1 MNLRGKNVLVLG
13 MGETGLSIVRWLLR
27 NEANVRAA
35 DSRTTPPCLDTLMR
49 VLPDSSVFTGGFRP
63 EAFAGIDLIAIS
75 PGVPVA
81 ERLVRQAAAR
91 GMPIVGD
98 MELFAWAIKE
108 QSEQPEQTEGWK
120 KGQQGQRRAPR
131 PKIVAV
137 TGSNGKTT
145 VTAMVGAMVKNAGW
159 DAEVAGNIGPAVLD
173 ALMRRQDSGKL
184 PQAWILEVSSFQLE
198 TTYSLQPD
206 AAVVLNLS
214 EDHLDRYAGMAGYAA
229 AKARIF
235 LTGTD
240 GGNHASDKVQILNR
254 EDFRVLEMALPGRKQ
269 ITFGLD
275 RPVGHSDF
283 GLLREGENIWLAQGQ
298 THLIRTAELRVVGL
312 HNMANALAALALCR
326 AVGLPFEPL
335 LQALREFG
343 SLPHRMEKVA
353 TFSGIT
359 FYDDSKGTNVG
370 ATVAALNGMAQPVI
384 LIAGGDGKGQDFSPL
399 AKAIAEH
406 ARAVVLIGRDAG
418 KIAAAVQHGGVPLH
432 HAATM
437 EDAVRESF
445 TLAQPGD
452 AVLMSPACA
461 SFDMFRNYIH
471 RAEAFVAA
479 VKQVEKSQV
488 ETENSADLH
497 GALNR

>member
-1 MNLRGKNVLVLG
+1 M
-13 MGETGLSIVRWLLR
+13 
-27 NEANVRAA
+27 A
-35 DSRTTPPCLDTLMR
+35 
-49 VLPDSSVFTGGFRP
+49 
-63 EAFAGIDLIAIS
+63 
-75 PGVPVA
+75 
-81 ERLVRQAAAR
+81 
-91 GMPIVGD
+91 
-98 MELFAWAIKE
+98 
-108 QSEQPEQTEGWK
+108 
-120 KGQQGQRRAPR
+120 
-131 PKIVAV
+131 
-137 TGSNGKTT
+137 
-145 VTAMVGAMVKNAGW
+145 GAMVKNAGW

-173 ALMRRQDSGKL
+173 VLMRRQDSGKL

-198 TTYSLQPD
+198 TTCSLQPD

-240 GGNHASDKVQILNR
+240 GGNHASDRVQILNR
-254 EDFRVLEMALPGRKQ
+254 QDFRVLEMALPGRRQ

-275 RPVGHSDF
+275 PPVGDSDF

-298 THLIRTAELRVVGL
+298 THLIKTAELHVAGL

-326 AVGLPFEPL
+326 AAGLPFEPL
-335 LQALREFG
+335 LQALREFR

-353 TFSGIT
+353 TFSGIS

-384 LIAGGDGKGQDFSPL
+384 LIAGGDGKGQDFSSL

-488 ETENSADLH
+488 ETENSANVH